1 MDTGRRAHSLRLWA
15 LMACSAALLA
25 GPGTGLQAAEKPTVK
40 ACGHHDYPPWNWKQE
55 RQIVGA
61 CASIAKRAVE
71 RLGYRVDLGY
81 VGPWKR
87 CQELVAAGEVDVNI
101 CAFRNAERENYSVF
115 AQPRLGQ
122 NRVSIFVGRHW
133 PQERRFDDWQ
143 DLAGLRTAVV
153 LGVSMGQEFDAFL
166 AKHTQV
172 QRVAT
177 VRQVLLMLEAR
188 RIDFVPFG
196 HEAGLMEIER
206 NGLAG
211 RIVPLEKA
219 ALVGD
224 LYLSVSKKSPLAPR
238 INDIGAYFSRPGY
251 DQELEALLDEQQRRY
266 IDNRP
271 LLGADRPIER

>member
-1 MDTGRRAHSLRLWA
+1 MDTGRRSHKMRLR
-15 LMACSAALLA
+15 AALACAAAVLA
-25 GPGTGLQAAEKPTVK
+25 GADLGAAELPTVK
-40 ACGHHDYPPWNWKQE
+40 ACGHHDYPPWNWKHE
-55 RQIVGA
+55 REIVGA
-61 CASIAKRAVE
+61 CATVARRAVE

-101 CAFRNAERENYSVF
+101 CAFRNAERESYSVF
-115 AQPRLGQ
+115 AQPRMGQ
-122 NRVSIFVGRHW
+122 NRVSIFVGRQW
-133 PQERRFDDWQ
+133 RQKERRFDDWQ
-143 DLAGLRTAVV
+143 DLSGLRTAVV
-153 LGVSMGQEFDAFL
+153 LGVSMGQAFDEFL
-166 AKHTQV
+166 AAHTRV

-177 VRQVLLMLEAR
+177 VRQVLLMLDAN

-211 RIVPLEKA
+211 RIVPLDKA

-251 DQELEALLDEQQRRY
+251 LQELEAQLDEQQRRY
-266 IDNRP
+266 IDSRP